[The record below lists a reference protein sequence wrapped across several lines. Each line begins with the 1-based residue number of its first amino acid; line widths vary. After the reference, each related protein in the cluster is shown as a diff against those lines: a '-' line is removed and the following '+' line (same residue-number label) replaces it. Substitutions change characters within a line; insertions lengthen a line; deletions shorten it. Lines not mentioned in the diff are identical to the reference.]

1 MGLRGYGSNDEGPAF
16 VEDVLRIKV
25 VGRTGLHLSI
35 VDLPGLIS
43 TASEEQT
50 QADVDTVHR
59 MVDSYIEKP
68 RTIILAIV
76 QASNDIAN
84 QSIIRKSKQYDTQG
98 IRTVGIITKPDLI
111 SKGTEGRIALL
122 AKNLDTTKLELG
134 FYILKNPT
142 PAEMEQSI
150 TAKQR
155 SANELHFFQSSP
167 WKEHHLDANR
177 VGIDKLRDS
186 LQVLLDEHVENELP
200 KVREEIRAMV
210 KRTEHDMLSLPK
222 ERPTVAH
229 LRMYLCQI
237 AMEYHK
243 VSVAASHGDYENEF
257 QTFFSAQGDPIGK
270 TRLRALV
277 HKANTDF
284 ATRLREQGRMLILT
298 NDSSKISVAT
308 QPAGVPL
315 DFESEDGVS
324 PVFVDEGLMK
334 TWVKQVRSR
343 ALAPFVHTDIVN

>member
-1 MGLRGYGSNDEGPAF
+1 MGLRGYGANEDGPAF

-59 MVDSYIEKP
+59 MVNSYIEKP

-84 QSIIRKSKQYDTQG
+84 QSIIRKSKEFDRAGQ
-98 IRTVGIITKPDLI
+98 RTVGVITKPDLI
-111 SKGTEGRIALL
+111 NKGTEGRIALL

-142 PAEMEQSI
+142 PSEMENGI

-155 SANELHFFQSSP
+155 SANELHFFQTSP
-167 WKEHHLDANR
+167 WREHHLEASR
-177 VGIDKLRDS
+177 VGIDKLRDF
-186 LQVLLDEHVENELP
+186 LQSLLDRHVEKELP
-200 KVREEIRAMV
+200 KVREEIRSMI
-210 KRTEHDMLSLPK
+210 KSTEREMMSLPK

-229 LRMYLCQI
+229 LRMYLCQL
-237 AMEYHK
+237 AMKYHN
-243 VSVAASHGDYENEF
+243 VSVAALHGDYH
-257 QTFFSAQGDPIGK
+257 TGHSDFFAATGDKVGT

-277 HKANTDF
+277 HTANTEF
-284 ATRLREQGRMLILT
+284 ATQLRERGRTLMLT
-298 NDSSKISVAT
+298 SAEPDDPDS
-308 QPAGVPL
+308 PL
-315 DFESEDGVS
+315 S
-324 PVFVDEGLMK
+324 PVETENAEDDNAAEPIHVNEAGMK
-334 TWVKQVRSR
+334 AWVKQVRGHDSFR
-343 ALAPFVHTDIVN
+343 DLRLD